1 MWREFS
7 CGGGVGVFDVYPF
20 QKKKKKGKAK
30 KSLAV
35 LLGCIFCTMARETNV
50 RRLILAIKHILSPPT
65 AYSKSDHMLP
75 AASYTIIEFRYGR
88 NLLD

>member
-1 MWREFS
+1 
-7 CGGGVGVFDVYPF
+7 
-20 QKKKKKGKAK
+20 
-30 KSLAV
+30 
-35 LLGCIFCTMARETNV
+35 MAWETNV
-50 RRLILAIKHILSPPT
+50 RKLILAIKHILSPPT

>member
-7 CGGGVGVFDVYPF
+7 CDWGMGVFDVYPF
-20 QKKKKKGKAK
+20 QNQKK
-30 KSLAV
+30 KSL
-35 LLGCIFCTMARETNV
+35 LLCCIFCTMAWETNV
-50 RRLILAIKHILSPPT
+50 RKLILAIKHILSPPT